1 MARNGNPFGLWHS
14 TPEGKSIREK
24 FADVDKEKLIK
35 NYLQSWNK
43 YYNKSREEIIK
54 DTYK

>member
-1 MARNGNPFGLWHS
+1 MARNGNPFGLRHS
-14 TPEGKSIREK
+14 TPEGKLMREK
-24 FADVDKEKLIK
+24 FADVNKEKLIK
-35 NYLQSWNK
+35 NYSQSWNK